1 MSTPTYPRHPTWTQ
15 SFTDRA
21 NLPDT
26 PHLTAYLFRLMV
38 AKRSNLCLSAD
49 VETTSE
55 LLRLAEECGDAICVL
70 KTHAD
75 IVCDFSDRTISGLAE
90 IAARKKFLIFEDRKL
105 GDIGSTSHPT
115 PVQPTPR
122 PPS

>member
-1 MSTPTYPRHPTWTQ
+1 
-15 SFTDRA
+15 
-21 NLPDT
+21 
-26 PHLTAYLFRLMV
+26 MV

-115 PVQPTPR
+115 PV
-122 PPS
+122 